1 MSLLNIWDSF
11 IAHLPE
17 NFQGIFIAGN
27 NTGNNEL
34 TSLEGFPAIY
44 WITFFILLSLAFVLV
59 LCKSN
64 VIEKLSKHILSMS
77 LLVWFIGVI
86 VYIIGFYSLGVN
98 GLSVILRAII
108 SSFKMFVVSND
119 LARVSKFLQS
129 DAIYMTVFSILHFAA
144 AFITFLFIFKMVGY
158 KIKSSLNIIIHKLF
172 HTNDYNVHLFWE
184 VNEASCLLAKDIRK
198 NTPDAT
204 IIFVDIDKESE
215 ENTQKKTTLSNITNT
230 ITIRNSEIARL
241 DAINALVDH
250 CYNGPSAL
258 TECDDI
264 FGVLHL
270 KNIGEIIRKSNRAFF
285 YFLSDNEKQNI
296 SGALNLQH
304 DRILNEINGRKPLIY
319 VHAHRDANNEVL
331 DHYSQYDSQS
341 KRTEIKV
348 IDSAYLSIATL
359 KNDDRALPVNCI
371 EVDKDKGVVDSPF
384 TSLIIGFG
392 GTGQEAFRFLYE
404 YSAFASSNGKRSPF
418 KCYAID
424 EKMDKIAGLV
434 RMKMPAIGED
444 KLSLIKASIDSDTYW
459 EKIKEIISELNYV
472 VIAIN
477 DDALGLSIAVNLFK
491 YAIRNRTEKSP
502 RMKIMIRCYDNAN
515 EKRMS
520 EVATNLN
527 KSIGNDDVEIMLYGR
542 EKDLYCCKNILSD
555 TTLQK
560 AKLFHC
566 EYEESDEN
574 PDTLWKKSFGD
585 EKINDMIN
593 KGMSRYHAIYD
604 INRRIAQNICNSLHC
619 RTKLILMGL
628 DEDETKERLNR
639 LMELTRQRKKETI
652 CYGSPS
658 PEAELLINMAI
669 TEHERWIASHELMG
683 YTKNSKNDHVKKH
696 HECMVD
702 WRDLKDDNTR
712 SYDCNVVDTTI
723 RMAYEKKQNK

>member
-1 MSLLNIWDSF
+1 MSLLNIWESF
-11 IAHLPE
+11 ISHLPE
-17 NFQGIFIAGN
+17 GFQGIFITGN
-27 NTGNNEL
+27 NTGNNEV
-34 TSLEGFPAIY
+34 TSLDSFPAIY

-198 NTPDAT
+198 NSPDAT

-215 ENTQKKTTLSNITNT
+215 DNTQKKTTLSNITNT

-241 DAINALVDH
+241 DAIDALVDH

-258 TECDDI
+258 KECDDI

-270 KNIGEIIRKSNRAFF
+270 RNIGEIIRKSNRAYF
-285 YFLSDNEKQNI
+285 YFLSDNEEQNI

-304 DRILNEINGRKPLIY
+304 DRILNEINGRRPFIY

-331 DHYSQYDSQS
+331 DHYSQYDNKS

-359 KNDDRALPVNCI
+359 KNDKRALPVNCVD
-371 EVDKDKGVVDSPF
+371 VDKDRGYVNSPF

-404 YSAFASSNGKRSPF
+404 YSAFASSNGKRNPF

-444 KLSLIKASIDSDTYW
+444 KLSLIKASIDSETYW
-459 EKIKEIISELNYV
+459 KKIKDIICELNYV

-491 YAIRNRTEKSP
+491 YAIQYRSDKSP

-520 EVATNLN
+520 EVAANLN
-527 KSIGNDDVEIMLYGR
+527 NSIDNDDVEIMLYGK
-542 EKDLYCCKNILSD
+542 EKDLYCCSMVLSD
-555 TTLQK
+555 DILQK
-560 AKLFHC
+560 AKLFHL
-566 EYEESDEN
+566 EYEKSDEK
-574 PDTLWKKSFGD
+574 PDVLWEKSFGE
-585 EKINDMIN
+585 EKLEKMISN
-593 KGMSRYHAIYD
+593 GMLRYDAIYD
-604 INRRIAQNICNSLHC
+604 INRRIAQNISNAQHY

-628 DEDETKERLNR
+628 DKEETEERLET
-639 LMELTRQRKKETI
+639 LMELTKQRNRETI
-652 CYGSPS
+652 CYGSPK
-658 PEAELLINMAI
+658 PEAELLINLAI

-683 YTKNSKNDHVKKH
+683 YTKDSNNDHVKKH
-696 HECMVD
+696 HKCMVD
-702 WRDLKDDNTR
+702 WHDLQDDKTR

>member
-1 MSLLNIWDSF
+1 MSLHNIWDSF

-17 NFQGIFIAGN
+17 DFQGILI
-27 NTGNNEL
+27 TGSNSCGGEA
-34 TSLEGFPAIY
+34 TSLDSFPAIY
-44 WITFFILLSLAFVLV
+44 WITFFILLSFAFVFV

-64 VIEKLSKHILSMS
+64 AIEKLSKHLWSMS

-86 VYIIGFYSLGVN
+86 VYIVGFYSLGVN

-119 LARVSKFLQS
+119 LARVSKFLQT
-129 DAIYMTVFSILHFAA
+129 DAVYMTAFAILHFAA

-158 KIKSSLNIIIHKLF
+158 KIKSSLNIIFYNLF
-172 HTNDYNVHLFWE
+172 QAKGKIVHLFWG
-184 VNEASCLLAKDIRK
+184 VNKASCLLATDIK
-198 NTPDAT
+198 QNFPEAT
-204 IIFVDIDKESE
+204 IIFIDIDKESE
-215 ENTQKKTTLSNITNT
+215 DKTQKKTTLSKITNT
-230 ITIRNSEIARL
+230 ITIRNSEITRL
-241 DAINALVDH
+241 DAVGALVDH
-250 CYNGPSAL
+250 CYNGPSAINGC
-258 TECDDI
+258 TDI
-264 FGVLHL
+264 FGILHL
-270 KNIGEIIRKSNRAFF
+270 KSIGKIIRKSRRSFF
-285 YFLSDNEKQNI
+285 YFLSDNEEHNI

-304 DRILNEINGRKPLIY
+304 DRVLNEINWKKPIIY

-331 DHYSQYDSQS
+331 DHYSQYDSKS

-359 KNDDRALPVNCI
+359 KNDDRALPVNCVN
-371 EVDKDKGVVDSPF
+371 VDKDKGIVNSPF

-404 YSAFASSNGKRSPF
+404 YSAFASSDGKRNPF

-424 EKMDKIAGLV
+424 EKMDRIAGLV
-434 RMKMPAIGED
+434 REKMPAIGED
-444 KLSLIKASIDSDTYW
+444 KLSLIKAGIDSETYW
-459 EKIKEIISELNYV
+459 TKIRAIINELNYV

-477 DDALGLSIAVNLFK
+477 NDALGLSIAVNLFK
-491 YAIRNRTEKSP
+491 YAIQKRSDSSP

-527 KSIGNDDVEIMLYGR
+527 NSIGNNDIEIILYGK
-542 EKDLYCCKNILSD
+542 EKDLYCCNTILSD
-555 TTLQK
+555 ATLQK
-560 AKLFHC
+560 AKLFNL
-566 EYEESDEN
+566 EYERSDEN
-574 PDTLWKKSFGD
+574 PDALWEKSFGE

-593 KGMSRYHAIYD
+593 NGMSRYHAIYD
-604 INRRIAQNICNSLHC
+604 TNRRIAQNISNSQHC
-619 RTKLILMGL
+619 QTKLILMGL
-628 DEDETKERLNR
+628 DKEGAEGRLET
-639 LMELTRQRKKETI
+639 LMELTRKRKKETT
-652 CYGSPS
+652 CYESS
-658 PEAELLINMAI
+658 KPEAELLINLAI

-702 WRDLKDDNTR
+702 WQDLQDDKIR

-723 RMAYEKKQNK
+723 SMAYEKIQNK